1 MRVGHGGLGGRRL
14 RPSGV
19 AKIVFVHPIVL
30 LIFIFLFLFVG
41 GGGGVPRLRR
51 EDLFIVILF
60 ILHLVVLELRF
71 VLGLRFGLEL
81 RFGLRLPLLRLQRER
96 HRLAMLRPFPFRR
109 PRVMSRAE
117 LAHAVGLLGV
127 ARCRRGGGCGQGG
140 GAVVD

>member
-19 AKIVFVHPIVL
+19 AKIVFVHVIVL
-30 LIFIFLFLFVG
+30 IILLIVFLFVG

-60 ILHLVVLELRF
+60 ILPLVALELRF
-71 VLGLRFGLEL
+71 GLGLRFGLRFRL
-81 RFGLRLPLLRLQRER
+81 RFALLRLQRER
-96 HRLAMLRPFPFRR
+96 HRLALLRPFPFRR

-127 ARCRRGGGCGQGG
+127 ARCRGGGGCGQGG

>member
-30 LIFIFLFLFVG
+30 IILLFLFLFVV

-51 EDLFIVILF
+51 EDLFVVILF
-60 ILHLVVLELRF
+60 ILPLVVLELRF
-71 VLGLRFGLEL
+71 VLGLRFGLGL
-81 RFGLRLPLLRLQRER
+81 RFRLFRLALLRLQRER

-127 ARCRRGGGCGQGG
+127 ARCRGGGRGQGG

>member
-30 LIFIFLFLFVG
+30 IIFLFLFLFVG

-60 ILHLVVLELRF
+60 IAWLVSSQLLLCQLF
-71 VLGLRFGLEL
+71 V
-81 RFGLRLPLLRLQRER
+81 PS
-96 HRLAMLRPFPFRR
+96 RLARL
-109 PRVMSRAE
+109 
-117 LAHAVGLLGV
+117 
-127 ARCRRGGGCGQGG
+127 CGGI
-140 GAVVD
+140 

>member
-19 AKIVFVHPIVL
+19 AKIVFVHLIIFIIL
-30 LIFIFLFLFVG
+30 LIIFLFVI

-60 ILHLVVLELRF
+60 ILHFVVLELRF
-71 VLGLRFGLEL
+71 GLGMRLGL
-81 RFGLRLPLLRLQRER
+81 RFGLRLPLLRLKRER
-96 HRLAMLRPFPFRR
+96 HRLALLRPFTFRR

-127 ARCRRGGGCGQGG
+127 ARCRRGGGGGQGC